1 MIVVVGLSHKTS
13 PIELRERFALPAG
26 QVPEFLKRLMKRP
39 ELAEA
44 VLISTCNRV
53 ELIAAGKPGVALS
66 DVALVCGKEIS
77 AIAPDQ
83 SPKLYALLG
92 NDAVRH
98 LFNVASSLDS
108 LVLGEPQILGQ
119 VKAAYDLARG
129 AGSVGARLHR
139 SLSRALRTAKLV
151 RSQTAIGAG
160 QVSVPSVA
168 VELAGQIFGTLGD
181 RVALLVGSGEMAE
194 TVARLLQQAGAR
206 ILVVGRTREKV
217 DALAV
222 SVGGEGRAMSD
233 LTASLAEVD
242 VVITSTSAAGY
253 VIDKDQVARAR
264 RSRRGRSQFYIDL
277 AVPRDVDPAIEKL
290 DGVFLYNVDDFSKIV
305 AQSLATRSREAERAQ
320 GIIEHEAREFAR
332 WAEGEQATPT
342 VVALRRRIRG
352 ALRVELERSL
362 RGRLKHLGEAEREAL
377 DTMLEAAVNRVLHE
391 PTVRLREAATTDG
404 SDIAGYPELAS
415 AVERLF
421 ALAEPLDDDPAADE
435 DAEPSSESDPALQS
449 KPYLVKQ
456 SQG

>member
-1 MIVVVGLSHKTS
+1 VITVVGLSHKTA
-13 PIELRERFALPAG
+13 PIELRERFALPAD
-26 QVPEFLKRLMKRP
+26 QVPEFLRRLKKRP
-39 ELAEA
+39 EIAEA

-53 ELIAAGKPGVALS
+53 ELIAAGPLGVDPA
-66 DVALVCGKEIS
+66 DVAVACGKEIA

-83 SPKLYALLG
+83 NAKVYALLG
-92 NDAVRH
+92 KDAVRH

-129 AGSVGARLHR
+129 AGTVGARLHR
-139 SLSRALRTAKLV
+139 TLSRALRTAKLV

-168 VELAGQIFGTLGD
+168 VELAGQIFGTLSD

-206 ILVVGRTREKV
+206 ILVIGRTREKV

-222 SVGGEGRAMSD
+222 AVGGEGRSMSD
-233 LTASLAEVD
+233 LTATLAEVD
-242 VVITSTSAAGY
+242 VVITSTSAPGY
-253 VIDKDQVARAR
+253 VIDRDPVARAR

-277 AVPRDVDPAIEKL
+277 AVPRDVDPSIEDL
-290 DGVFLYNVDDFSKIV
+290 DGVFLYNVDDFSRIV

-320 GIIEHEAREFAR
+320 AIIEAEARDFER
-332 WAEGEQATPT
+332 WVEGEQATPT

-352 ALRVELERSL
+352 ALRAEVERSL

-377 DTMLEAAVNRVLHE
+377 ATMVDAAVNRILHE
-391 PTVRLREAATTDG
+391 PTMRLREAATAE
-404 SDIAGYPELAS
+404 SADISGLPELAG
-415 AVERLF
+415 ALERLF
-421 ALAEPLDDDPAADE
+421 SLSDRLDDEPAGDDDTA
-435 DAEPSSESDPALQS
+435 PSSDPDPALKS
-449 KPYLVKQ
+449 KPYALKQ

>member
-1 MIVVVGLSHKTS
+1 MISLVGLSHKTA
-13 PIELRERFALPAG
+13 PIELRERFALPAD
-26 QVPEFLKRLMKRP
+26 QVPDFLRRLKQRP
-39 ELAEA
+39 EVAEA

-53 ELIAAGKPGVALS
+53 ELIAAGPPGVDPA
-66 DVALVCGKEIS
+66 DVARVCGKEIA
-77 AIAPDQ
+77 AIAPDKQ
-83 SPKLYALLG
+83 AKLYALLG
-92 NDAVRH
+92 KDAVRH

-119 VKAAYDLARG
+119 VKAAYDLARD

-139 SLSRALRTAKLV
+139 TLSRALRTAKLV

-206 ILVVGRTREKV
+206 ILVIGRTREKV

-222 SVGGEGRAMSD
+222 AVGGEGRSMSD
-233 LTASLAEVD
+233 LTATLAEVD
-242 VVITSTSAAGY
+242 VVITSTSAPGY
-253 VIDKDQVARAR
+253 VIDRDPVARAR

-277 AVPRDVDPAIEKL
+277 AVPRDVDPAIEDL
-290 DGVFLYNVDDFSKIV
+290 DGVFLYNVDDFSRIV
-305 AQSLATRSREAERAQ
+305 AQSLETRTREAERAQ
-320 GIIEHEAREFAR
+320 AIIEAEARDFDR
-332 WAEGEQATPT
+332 WVEGEQATPT

-352 ALRVELERSL
+352 ALRVEVERSL

-377 DTMLEAAVNRVLHE
+377 ATMVDAAVNRLLHE
-391 PTVRLREAATTDG
+391 PTMRLREAATGDAT
-404 SDIAGYPELAS
+404 DIAGFPELAS
-415 AVERLF
+415 ALERLF
-421 ALAEPLDDDPAADE
+421 SLNQRLDDEPMAD
-435 DAEPSSESDPALQS
+435 DESDPSSDPDPALKS
-449 KPYLVKQ
+449 KPYALKQ

>member
-1 MIVVVGLSHKTS
+1 MIALVGLSHKTAA
-13 PIELRERFALPAG
+13 IELRERFALPAD
-26 QVPEFLKRLMKRP
+26 QVPDFLRRLKQRP
-39 ELAEA
+39 EVSEA

-53 ELIAAGKPGVALS
+53 ELIAAGPSGVDPA
-66 DVALVCGKEIS
+66 DVAVACCKEIA
-77 AIAPDQ
+77 AIAPDK
-83 SPKLYALLG
+83 PAKLYALLG
-92 NDAVRH
+92 KDAVRH

-119 VKAAYDLARG
+119 VKAAYDLARE
-129 AGSVGARLHR
+129 AGTVGARLHR
-139 SLSRALRTAKLV
+139 TLSRALRTAKLV

-206 ILVVGRTREKV
+206 ILVIGRTREKV
-217 DALAV
+217 DALAL

-233 LTASLAEVD
+233 LTATLSEVD
-242 VVITSTSAAGY
+242 VVITSTSAPGY
-253 VIDKDQVARAR
+253 VIDREPVARAR

-277 AVPRDVDPAIEKL
+277 AVPRDVDPSIEDL
-290 DGVFLYNVDDFSKIV
+290 DGVFLYNVDDFSRIV

-320 GIIEHEAREFAR
+320 AIIEAEARDFER
-332 WAEGEQATPT
+332 WVEGEQATPT

-352 ALRVELERSL
+352 ALRVELDRSL
-362 RGRLKHLGEAEREAL
+362 RGRLKHLGDAEREAL
-377 DTMLEAAVNRVLHE
+377 ATMIDAAVNRLLHE
-391 PTVRLREAATTDG
+391 PTMRLREAATG
-404 SDIAGYPELAS
+404 EAADIAAFPELAS
-415 AVERLF
+415 AIERLF
-421 ALAEPLDDDPAADE
+421 ALNDRLDDEPIGE
-435 DAEPSSESDPALQS
+435 DDDAPSSDPDPALKS
-449 KPYLVKQ
+449 KPYVLKQ